1 MCYTM
6 SNKATM
12 FSRIKDT
19 LVELGGTDGNG
30 KYQINNNNFANL

>member
-1 MCYTM
+1 M

-19 LVELGGTDGNG
+19 FVELSGTDGNG
-30 KYQINNNNFANL
+30 KFQR